1 MNKRTLSF
9 VHRLAVVEENSQI
22 WILVWC
28 RLLYWLMQFNK
39 LIKNQLHSCRINQ
52 YKSSSLYFWEG
63 LQLYV
68 SGYSCIFRATAVCFG
83 LQLYVSGYSR
93 VFWATAVCFG
103 LQLYISGYSRVFRG
117 YSCMFRATAVC
128 FGLQL
133 YVSGYRCIFRAIAVC
148 FGLQLYVSGYSCM
161 FRATAVCF
169 GLQLY
174 ALGYSCMF
182 RATAVCFWLQL
193 YVSGYSCMFRLVL
206 NFLKAIP
213 YVWCK
218 ALNGTVHFTIKYGP
232 ILGKNERPLGF
243 STNRDVS
250 LLILLRKIAY

>member
-68 SGYSCIFRATAVCFG
+68 SGYSCI
-83 LQLYVSGYSR
+83 
-93 VFWATAVCFG
+93 
-103 LQLYISGYSRVFRG
+103 
-117 YSCMFRATAVC
+117 FRATAVC